1 MFVVRLTTIAAA
13 VTALTAVFSGASSAA
28 AASPTSGVELITGQ
42 SNSTASNPVIPLTAS
57 GLVAGQGSL
66 TLGSHSGALKF
77 NVGSLHVTKSQVLQA
92 QTLNR
97 KTCAVAGVDV
107 VDYTITSGT
116 GAFTGATGNGQATI
130 TFKFKVRKPAKGKC
144 NFNAKPLTAHTVF
157 WASGP
162 IHL

>member
-1 MFVVRLTTIAAA
+1 VFVVRLTTIAAA
-13 VTALTAVFSGASSAA
+13 VAALTAVFTGAA
-28 AASPTSGVELITGQ
+28 AALPSSTSGVELITGQ
-42 SNSTASNPVIPLTAS
+42 SNSTANNPVIPLTAS

-66 TLGSHSGALKF
+66 TLGSHSGVLKF
-77 NVGSLHVTKSQVLQA
+77 NVGSLHVTKSPVLQT
-92 QTLNR
+92 QSLNR
-97 KTCAVAGVDV
+97 KACAVAGVDV

-116 GAFTGATGNGQATI
+116 GALTGATGSGQATI

-162 IHL
+162 IQL

>member
-1 MFVVRLTTIAAA
+1 MFVIRLTTIAAA
-13 VTALTAVFSGASSAA
+13 VAALTAVFSEASSAA
-28 AASPTSGVELITGQ
+28 PPSSSRGVELITGQ
-42 SNSTASNPVIPLTAS
+42 SNSTANNPVIPLTAS
-57 GLVAGQGSL
+57 GLVAGHGSV
-66 TLGSHSGALKF
+66 TLGSHNGVLKF
-77 NVGSLHVTKSQVLQA
+77 NVGSLHVTKSPVLQA
-92 QTLNR
+92 QSLKR

-130 TFKFKVRKPAKGKC
+130 TYKVKLRKTAKGKC
-144 NFNAKPLTAHTVF
+144 NFKAKPLTAHTVF